1 MSVKNLSRLTP
12 CFTQTERVILLPEY
26 WAWYPWVSLATR
38 TPTRSQTLATW
49 SPFNWMNSS
58 FFFFS
63 ITISKTL
70 RSNFWW
76 FLTLSGPSPFCH
88 VSFRKT
94 TDVLVLHSHG
104 LLSAQWRTIFDKRN
118 AYYLLKGKFIC
129 HLNFFSWKYQ
139 LYFIY
144 IMHEKCFLWTLFP
157 QKYILLYCILDVKER
172 FGLLWI
178 QCMYN
183 LIT

>member
-1 MSVKNLSRLTP
+1 MVEIGEFAFLLTILNYADNTDFIPLFWIWLS
-12 CFTQTERVILLPEY
+12 
-26 WAWYPWVSLATR
+26 
-38 TPTRSQTLATW
+38 PT
-49 SPFNWMNSS
+49 
-58 FFFFS
+58 
-63 ITISKTL
+63 
-70 RSNFWW
+70 
-76 FLTLSGPSPFCH
+76 LTLSGPSPFCH

-157 QKYILLYCILDVKER
+157 QKYILLYCILDVKKR

-178 QCMYN
+178 QCIYN
-183 LIT
+183 MFT